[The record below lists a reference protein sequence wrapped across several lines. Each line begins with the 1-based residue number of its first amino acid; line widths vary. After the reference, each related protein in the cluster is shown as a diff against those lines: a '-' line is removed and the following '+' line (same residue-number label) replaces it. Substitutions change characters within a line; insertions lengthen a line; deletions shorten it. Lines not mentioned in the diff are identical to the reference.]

1 MPEFEGGELVAFY
14 RKEEGG
20 QRLEENK
27 RELTQ
32 GFLLRKRG
40 AGKRQWQRQKR
51 GG

>member
-14 RKEEGG
+14 IKEEGG
-20 QRLEENK
+20 QHLEENE

-40 AGKRQWQRQKR
+40 TGKWQRQRQMR